1 MATESRKPPEGPPA
15 VELKNVRKVFDSE
28 TVALDGVSLAVRE
41 GEFFSLLGP
50 SGCGKTTL
58 LRILGGFEV
67 PDAGEVRIAGQDMKD
82 VPPFHRPVNTVF
94 QNYALFPHMNVFDNV
109 AFGLRMKRLPE
120 AQVRRRVEAMLE
132 LVQIADLARRRPHE
146 LSGGQKQR
154 VALARALVNEPK
166 VLLLDEPLGA
176 LDLKLRKELQI
187 ELMRLQ
193 MELKITF
200 VYVTHDQE
208 EALVMSDRMAVM
220 RDGRIEQIGLP
231 EELYE
236 RPRTPFVARFLGTS
250 NLIEGRALEP
260 HAIETPLGP
269 LRVVAELTPGRDYLL
284 SIRPEKLR
292 LSRAPSGGPNE
303 VRARVRDIVY
313 TGAENQYI
321 LSAGELEL
329 IAYTLNADISEP
341 GYEEYDYGEEV
352 FVRLPPENLVVVG
365 G

>member
-1 MATESRKPPEGPPA
+1 MAI
-15 VELKNVRKVFDSE
+15 VELKNVRKTYPPD
-28 TVALDGVSLAVRE
+28 TQALKGIDLAVRE

-67 PDAGEVRIAGQDMKD
+67 PDAGEVYIAGRDVRQ
-82 VPPFHRPVNTVF
+82 VPPYERPVNTVF

-109 AFGLRMKRLPE
+109 AFGLRMRGLPRDKIRARVKE
-120 AQVRRRVEAMLE
+120 ALA
-132 LVQIADLARRRPHE
+132 LVQIEELADRRPDE

-176 LDLKLRKELQI
+176 LDLKLRKQLQI

-193 MELKITF
+193 REVGITF
-200 VYVTHDQE
+200 IYVTHDQE

-220 RDGRIEQIGLP
+220 NQGKIEQVGLP

-236 RPRTPFVARFLGTS
+236 RPKTPFVARFLGTS
-250 NLIEGRALEP
+250 NLLEATPVDRHRAR
-260 HAIETPLGP
+260 TPLGELAVKSP
-269 LRVVAELTPGRDYLL
+269 LPEHPVLL

-292 LSRAPSGGPNE
+292 LSRTKNREENVVEA
-303 VRARVRDIVY
+303 VVRDIVY

-321 LSAGELEL
+321 LDAGGTEL

-341 GYEEYDYGEEV
+341 GYEEYDYDERV
-352 FVRLPPENLVVVG
+352 FVYLPPENLVVVDG
-365 G
+365 

>member
-1 MATESRKPPEGPPA
+1 VKGRGNDAHRVPV
-15 VELKNVRKVFDSE
+15 VELEDVRKVFDGG
-28 TVALDGVSLAVRE
+28 TVALDGVTLTVYE

-67 PDAGEVRIAGQDMKD
+67 PDRGRVRIAGQDMRD
-82 VPPFHRPVNTVF
+82 VPPFRRPVNTVF
-94 QNYALFPHMNVFDNV
+94 QNYALFPHMSVFDNV
-109 AFGLRMKRLPE
+109 AFGLRMKRLSEPE
-120 AQVRRRVEAMLE
+120 IRRRVGAMLE
-132 LVQIADLARRRPHE
+132 LVQIADLARRKPHE
-146 LSGGQKQR
+146 LSGGQK
-154 VALARALVNEPK
+154 
-166 VLLLDEPLGA
+166 PLGA
-176 LDLKLRKELQI
+176 LDLKLRKQLQI

-220 RDGRIEQIGLP
+220 REGRLEQVGLP

-236 RPRTPFVARFLGTS
+236 RPKTPFVARFLGTS
-250 NLIEGRALEP
+250 NLIEGTAREA
-260 HAIETPLGP
+260 HAIDTPLGP
-269 LRVVAELTPGRDYLL
+269 LSVEAELIPGRDYLL

-292 LSRAPSGGPNE
+292 LSRAPSGAPNE

-321 LSAGELEL
+321 LEAGALEL
-329 IAYTLNADISEP
+329 VAYTLNADISEP